1 MAPEAASLGQ
11 RLPKLLVV
19 DNYDSFTFNVVAVLH
34 RRAECLV
41 VPNDAPLPDALEER
55 FDGIVLSPGPCSP
68 RESGQSLALV
78 EAVLGGSLRLPL
90 LGVCLGHQA
99 LAHVAGAEV
108 TRAARPV
115 HGKTVAVVHDGGGVF
130 EGLPSPIEVAR
141 YNSLTVVERTL
152 PSELVVTARSVEE
165 GEVMG
170 LRHVSLPVESVQF
183 HPESHLSRGA
193 DVLLETWCARVGTR
207 ARAGEARSS

>member
-1 MAPEAASLGQ
+1 M
-11 RLPKLLVV
+11 V
-19 DNYDSFTFNVVAVLH
+19 DNYDSFTFNVVAVLE
-34 RRAECLV
+34 RRAECVV
-41 VPNDAPLPDALEER
+41 VPNDAPLPDDLEER

-68 RESGQSLALV
+68 RESGQSLALL
-78 EAVLGGSLRLPL
+78 EAALGGSLRLPL

-99 LAHVAGAEV
+99 LAYVAGAQV

-115 HGKTVAVVHDGGGVF
+115 HGKTVAVEHDGAGVF

-152 PSELVVTARSVEE
+152 PPELAVTARSVDE

-170 LRHVSLPVESVQF
+170 LRHVALPIESVQF

-193 DVLLETWCARVGTR
+193 DLMLELWCERLDAPVREG
-207 ARAGEARSS
+207 RSS